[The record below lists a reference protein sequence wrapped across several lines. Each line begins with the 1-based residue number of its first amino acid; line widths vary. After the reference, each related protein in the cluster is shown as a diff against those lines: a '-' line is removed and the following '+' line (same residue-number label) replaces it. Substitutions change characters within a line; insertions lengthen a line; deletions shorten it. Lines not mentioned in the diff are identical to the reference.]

1 MSQSSFSN
9 KEGHKE
15 KWKEEREGGKRDRI
29 GEDKMEKGMT
39 RFGRWKFDVKAD
51 KPKENGPFTFHR
63 GQGNMKC

>member
-15 KWKEEREGGKRDRI
+15 KWKEERERGKRDRI

-39 RFGRWKFDVKAD
+39 RFGRWKFDVNAKTNPKKMVLLPSTGD
-51 KPKENGPFTFHR
+51 KGI
-63 GQGNMKC
+63 